1 MLIRFHRNF
10 EKKYLKLNFSQ
21 KEKLKERLGLFV
33 RDEFDLLLNNHPLK
47 GVYKGYRSI
56 NITGD
61 MRVIYRHS
69 EKDVVVFVAVG
80 KHSELYK

>member
-1 MLIRFHRNF
+1 MLIRFHKHF

-21 KEKLKERLGLFV
+21 KEKLKERLGLLAK
-33 RDEFDLLLNNHPLK
+33 DEFDLLLNNHPLK
-47 GVYKGYRSI
+47 GVYNGYRSI

-61 MRVIYRHS
+61 IRAIYKHL
-69 EKDVVVFVAVG
+69 EKDVVVFVTIG